1 MIISEDIELKLS
13 LPLTSEKIESALLKK
28 GLKVLRWAIIEC
40 NDQTIK
46 LTVSYE
52 K

>member
-1 MIISEDIELKLS
+1 MIISEDIELELS

-40 NDQTIK
+40 NNKNIK
-46 LTVSYE
+46 LSISYE